1 MLHERL
7 IPAHAGK
14 TPPPTRSHHGA
25 WAHPRSRGENHS
37 QTPALSQRRGSSP
50 LTRGKRARCRSVG
63 GASGLIPA
71 HAGKTSTRRG
81 SPSPSWAHPRSRGEN
96 DLQGAQSCGY
106 TGSSPLTRGKPFGG
120 LLGHG
125 QGGLIPA
132 HAGKTHPP
140 RDYPRRA
147 QAHPRSRGENVA
159 DVRVARSA
167 EWLIP
172 AHAGKTWCLF
182 GGVLARWAHPRS
194 RGENRMGLATQ
205 PGEWGSSPLTRG
217 KLRSGMTA
225 MLPRGLIPA
234 HAGKTGG
241 QVPALAGFGAH
252 PRSRGENRF
261 QSSRGSSFRGSSP
274 LTRGK
279 PGSRAR
285 LLA

>member
-1 MLHERL
+1 MGSSPLTRGKPQPDPGSLTATRL

-14 TPPPTRSHHGA
+14 TGTVPVCRRCIR
-25 WAHPRSRGENHS
+25 AHPRSRGEN
-37 QTPALSQRRGSSP
+37 TATLIRADDKKGSSP
-50 LTRGKRARCRSVG
+50 LTRGKRVP
-63 GASGLIPA
+63 GAEVRRRPGLIPA
-71 HAGKTSTRRG
+71 HAGKTTSREPNHADTR
-81 SPSPSWAHPRSRGEN
+81 
-96 DLQGAQSCGY
+96 
-106 TGSSPLTRGKPFGG
+106 
-120 LLGHG
+120 
-125 QGGLIPA
+125 
-132 HAGKTHPP
+132 
-140 RDYPRRA
+140 
-147 QAHPRSRGENVA
+147 AHPRSRGENVA